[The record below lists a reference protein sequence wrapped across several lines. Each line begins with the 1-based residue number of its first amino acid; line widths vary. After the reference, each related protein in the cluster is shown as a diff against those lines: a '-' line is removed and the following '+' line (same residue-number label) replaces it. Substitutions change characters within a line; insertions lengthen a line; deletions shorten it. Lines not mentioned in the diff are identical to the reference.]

1 MEMHHRERERE
12 RERERLNTIDL
23 LPSLKFWQLNRCMW
37 VFLLVLCHFPK
48 LGSLGF

>member
-12 RERERLNTIDL
+12 STIDL